1 MYYVLMEANEIY
13 ELRGEH
19 DIVLPMAL
27 EESFTAFVSSSG
39 MPFTPTVIVEG
50 DRAIVHF
57 LYVSQPLKDI
67 VEEYLAVFEPDGY
80 SATEV
85 AVPND
90 RIKHTERVAEQSG
103 WLSFIRQRGAERTR
117 ICFIRTKN
125 AESIE
130 ELEERIEL
138 VI

>member
-1 MYYVLMEANEIY
+1 MLVTANEIY
-13 ELRGEH
+13 ELRGEQ

-27 EESFTAFVSSSG
+27 EESFTAFVSLSG
-39 MPFTPTVIVEG
+39 MPFAPTISSEG
-50 DRAIVHF
+50 DHTVVHF
-57 LYVSQPLKDI
+57 LYLSKPLKEIAD
-67 VEEYLAVFEPDGY
+67 EFFAVFEPDGY
-80 SATEV
+80 SAIEI

-90 RIKHTERVAEQSG
+90 RIKHTERVAEESG

-125 AESIE
+125 AESVD